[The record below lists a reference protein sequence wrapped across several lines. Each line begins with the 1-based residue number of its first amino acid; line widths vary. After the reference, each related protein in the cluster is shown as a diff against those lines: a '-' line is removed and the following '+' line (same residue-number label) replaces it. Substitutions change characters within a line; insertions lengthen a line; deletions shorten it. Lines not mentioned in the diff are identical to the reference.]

1 MRFDRQLGKLGEQ
14 RRTGKR
20 IIPVLLTPP
29 YRHRGQPGRAASRAS
44 AKELL
49 LPPKFFKNWVAER
62 LHWSLEL
69 HGVRVV
75 QGARARRL

>member
-1 MRFDRQLGKLGEQ
+1 MDKLGEQ
-14 RRTGKR
+14 RRDGKR
-20 IIPVLLTPP
+20 IILVLLTPHQ
-29 YRHRGQPGRAASRAS
+29 RHRGHPGRAASRAS

-75 QGARARRL
+75 QGAHARRL